1 MITDH
6 PKRTLVKTLTWRL
19 IAFVTTIVVV
29 YIYSK
34 DAKESITI
42 GVVANVLKMGFYYF
56 HERVWN
62 RSNFGRVKEPE
73 YTI

>member
-1 MITDH
+1 MTVDQ
-6 PKRTLVKTLTWRL
+6 PKRTLLKTVTWRL
-19 IAFVTTIVVV
+19 IALAITIVVV

-42 GVVANVLKMGFYYF
+42 GVVANVIKMGFYYF

-62 RSNFGRVKEPE
+62 RSSFGREKDPE